1 MTVDIALY
9 RARIGLFNRYRH
21 VKSTICFTFLPYA
34 LRVLLAQLILIVAL
48 LLIRCGDV
56 EINPGPISSNI
67 SLWSSNVCGLNSY
80 LIDCLLADVANKHD
94 LLGICETFLNL
105 TSNVELSIPGYLPIF
120 RKDRLTHRR
129 GVALYVSDSCIAKR
143 LYNFETP
150 TLEALWVE
158 IKTQTHVLA
167 VCVCYRSQ
175 TEGDIFWENIQD
187 SVESI
192 RNAGYNNLIIFGD
205 FNADPGTDPCGT
217 SLGIF
222 ANLFLLIFILVKQL
236 E

>member
-1 MTVDIALY
+1 MCT
-9 RARIGLFNRYRH
+9 H
-21 VKSTICFTFLPYA
+21 VRTDV
-34 LRVLLAQLILIVAL
+34 RLATRL
-48 LLIRCGDV
+48 
-56 EINPGPISSNI
+56 
-67 SLWSSNVCGLNSY
+67 NVRGLNSD

-120 RKDRLTHRR
+120 RKDRLTHGG

-192 RNAGYNNLIIFGD
+192 KNAGYNNLIIFGG
-205 FNADPGTDPCGT
+205 F
-217 SLGIF
+217 
-222 ANLFLLIFILVKQL
+222 
-236 E
+236 

>member
-1 MTVDIALY
+1 MTH
-9 RARIGLFNRYRH
+9 G
-21 VKSTICFTFLPYA
+21 
-34 LRVLLAQLILIVAL
+34 
-48 LLIRCGDV
+48 G
-56 EINPGPISSNI
+56 
-67 SLWSSNVCGLNSY
+67 
-80 LIDCLLADVANKHD
+80 
-94 LLGICETFLNL
+94 
-105 TSNVELSIPGYLPIF
+105 
-120 RKDRLTHRR
+120 

-192 RNAGYNNLIIFGD
+192 KNAGYNNLIILGD
-205 FNADPGTDPCGT
+205 LTRILGTDRCGT
-217 SLGIF
+217 NLGIF